1 MKRRPRNKA
10 ARYRSFARR
19 ALVFVIILSV
29 GLLFTWT
36 YIRSALL
43 SALIGVTRGESGTLA
58 DSVSGEAVF
67 AGGIS
72 VVTAPAPG
80 AVRFLVQSG
89 ESVRLGQPIA
99 EVGAPSTAAAF
110 LESIAFAKEA
120 LADYEMETDDEFA
133 SLLSR
138 VQPAY
143 EKSVLLFFEMQ
154 DCYAAGETG
163 KARTA
168 EATLASVGSSISADR
183 ERLLQIE
190 AERSRLASSI
200 ASIAAAQKA
209 STVQV
214 LAPASGTY
222 VSDFCEIDSKFTEES
237 LAGKDASELLA
248 LSREAKGARP
258 LSVKEGQ
265 TVSTG
270 DVLGRVVSGQKVAF
284 YLPIKTEDRP
294 DLAGGRDVD
303 ITFTATGERESGVI
317 TAIEDG
323 KPPGYSII
331 AGEMPLV
338 SLGKMVR
345 AGAVSLV
352 IRSRTGIIV
361 PKSAVLEKDG
371 NTGVLTIQKTYARF
385 IPVEVLMTRE
395 DKAVVRGIS
404 AGDEVVSR
412 ALSFLEGKRVR

>member
-19 ALVFVIILSV
+19 GLIFAIILSV

-43 SALIGVTRGESGTLA
+43 SVLIGVSRGESGTLA

-72 VVTAPAPG
+72 IVTAPAPG
-80 AVRFLVQSG
+80 AVNFLVRSG

-99 EVGAPSTAAAF
+99 EVGTPSTAAAF
-110 LESIAFAKEA
+110 LESIAFAEKA
-120 LADYEMETDDEFA
+120 LVDYERATENEFA

-143 EKSVLLFFEMQ
+143 EKSVQLFFTIQE
-154 DCYAAGETG
+154 DYAAGETAS
-163 KARTA
+163 ARAA
-168 EATLASVGSSISADR
+168 EVSLASVGSSISADR
-183 ERLLQIE
+183 ERLLEIE
-190 AERSRLASSI
+190 AERSRLAANI

-214 LAPASGTY
+214 LAPASGTF
-222 VSDFCEIDSKFTEES
+222 VTDFCEIDSKFTEEA
-237 LAGKDASELLA
+237 LASKDASELLA
-248 LSREAKGARP
+248 LAREAKDARP
-258 LSVKEGQ
+258 RTVKEGQ
-265 TVSTG
+265 AVSTG
-270 DVLGRVVSGQKVAF
+270 DVLGRVVFGQKVVF

-294 DLAGGRDVD
+294 DLAGGREVD
-303 ITFTATGERESGVI
+303 ITFTTTGERESGVI
-317 TAIEDG
+317 TRVEDG
-323 KPPGYSII
+323 KPPGYSIV

-338 SLGKMVR
+338 SVAKMVR
-345 AGAVSLV
+345 SGAVSLV
-352 IRSRTGIIV
+352 IRSRSGVIV
-361 PKSAVLEKDG
+361 PKSAILEREGK
-371 NTGVLTIQKTYARF
+371 TGVLTIQKTYARF
-385 IPVEVLMTRE
+385 VPVEVLMTLG

-412 ALSFLEGKRVR
+412 ALGFLEGKRVR